1 MSKTL
6 DGSLNCKAFS
16 NLWWGKVFQ
25 IAKKINVWAL
35 PMYCLLTWKVR
46 YWESYKLCFFW
57 KVKVAHCPIS
67 FFLRQKTSQQ
77 NRKAREEKLHLGTE
91 IISVA
96 DTWKSVLCHR
106 CLNPPHGQTSPP
118 SPSQGTPVRLCS
130 ALQACWSPLAS
141 CRLHWLFCLAFW
153 WLSFLRSVLFPVA
166 RHLLHQVLRELVAR
180 PSHCPPALSGLP
192 SHSPLPPC
200 FPAALSLTFT
210 CGLAHSYR
218 TITPTV
224 EARQTTKYWKDFPC
238 HIKDPPGY
246 RKSMPEYKD

>member
-1 MSKTL
+1 M
-6 DGSLNCKAFS
+6 GSS
-16 NLWWGKVFQ
+16 HV
-25 IAKKINVWAL
+25 
-35 PMYCLLTWKVR
+35 LLTWKVR

-77 NRKAREEKLHLGTE
+77 NRKACEEKLHLGTE

-96 DTWKSVLCHR
+96 DTWKS
-106 CLNPPHGQTSPP
+106 LNPPHGQTSPP

-141 CRLHWLFCLAFW
+141 LPDLLV
-153 WLSFLRSVLFPVA
+153 LSFLRGVLFPVA

-180 PSHCPPALSGLP
+180 PSRCPPALSGLP
-192 SHSPLPPC
+192 SHSHLPPC

-224 EARQTTKYWKDFPC
+224 EAHQTTKYWKDFPC